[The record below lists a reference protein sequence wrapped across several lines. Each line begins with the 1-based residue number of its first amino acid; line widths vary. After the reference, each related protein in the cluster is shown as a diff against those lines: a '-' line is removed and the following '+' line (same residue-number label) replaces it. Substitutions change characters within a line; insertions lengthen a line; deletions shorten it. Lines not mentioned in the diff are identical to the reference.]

1 MAVLKDSKVKHS
13 INKIQTLSTN
23 TKLEKESQKVLL
35 QVSNFVVLTP
45 LVQLCKASLSYI
57 VLWKSP
63 WKLIMADI
71 GTLKHGRII
80 KYALTDLKSIT

>member
-35 QVSNFVVLTP
+35 QVSNFSFAWCSDAIGSA
-45 LVQLCKASLSYI
+45 VQSFAKLYRTLEISLEI
-57 VLWKSP
+57 
-63 WKLIMADI
+63 DN
-71 GTLKHGRII
+71 GR
-80 KYALTDLKSIT
+80 YWHFETW